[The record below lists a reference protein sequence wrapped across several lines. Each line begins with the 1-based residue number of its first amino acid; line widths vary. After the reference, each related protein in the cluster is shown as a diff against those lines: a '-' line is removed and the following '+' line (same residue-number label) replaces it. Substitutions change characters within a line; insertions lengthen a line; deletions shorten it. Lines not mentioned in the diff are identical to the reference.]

1 MPELTELQEV
11 TALELLREAEVELEM
26 CLSRGGKE
34 LRVEIE
40 RFLASLE
47 PVVAEPVCR
56 MKELVAEVRRLQIA
70 LWEEQMGEDL

>member
-26 CLSRGGKE
+26 CLSRGGKG
-34 LRVEIE
+34 
-40 RFLASLE
+40 FLASLE